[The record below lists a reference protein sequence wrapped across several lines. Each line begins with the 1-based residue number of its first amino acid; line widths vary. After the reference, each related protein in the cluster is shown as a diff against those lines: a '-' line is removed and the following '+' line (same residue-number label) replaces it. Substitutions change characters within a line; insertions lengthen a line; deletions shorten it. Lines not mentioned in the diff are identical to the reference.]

1 MLNHTINDLEVTS
14 SSKLAS
20 DTWDDE
26 IHVGTVASAL
36 TGIASWESDGGPPP
50 GCSNTI
56 VWEFAA
62 NPRQPP
68 PSPGGVHHH
77 HHVPLDRPVQQ

>member
-1 MLNHTINDLEVTS
+1 M
-14 SSKLAS
+14 
-20 DTWDDE
+20 
-26 IHVGTVASAL
+26 ASAL

-50 GCSNTI
+50 GCSKTI

-68 PSPGGVHHH
+68 PPPGEFTITTAYPWTGPFSNSCMSTNPQYVCRASLNN
-77 HHVPLDRPVQQ
+77 PAQGSWEIKPN